1 MECNTKLITAVCIA
15 LGSTSVAMAAPEECA
30 TKATQLKVQV
40 EAAKLAD
47 SDRAKLESSLSEAQ
61 SADVTRCQQIVDRI
75 SRDLSAGS
83 KTGIV
88 NPDTGSE
95 YSSRPE
101 TGSSSTPATQ
111 GDPTSSTT
119 PAAITPDY
127 EKGQLPA
134 TQPLPKRQDA
144 ATKSADDTSATTQ
157 DEDEATAQPSMSG
170 DATSS
175 DTSATDTSSS
185 DSEVVARAGG
195 ARMSSATDEEKPD
208 AAAPSVLASM
218 TTSEIVNKPVKATN
232 GKKVGDIQAVVIDR
246 TPKGHGYAVVG
257 VGGIFGLGEKKV
269 VVDLEKLELTA
280 DGSIEAQVTDEAE
293 LKGYTLYSEAH
304 YQMYQGDLSRLM

>member
-1 MECNTKLITAVCIA
+1 MNCNTKLITAVCIA
-15 LGSTSVAMAAPEECA
+15 LGGTSVAMAAPEECA

-40 EAAKLAD
+40 EAASLAD

-95 YSSRPE
+95 YSSHAG

-111 GDPTSSTT
+111 GDQTSSTT
-119 PAAITPDY
+119 PEAITPDY
-127 EKGQLPA
+127 ERGQLPA
-134 TQPLPKRQDA
+134 TQTLPRRQANSPDE
-144 ATKSADDTSATTQ
+144 TSATTQ
-157 DEDEATAQPSMSG
+157 DQEPTAQPSMSG
-170 DATSS
+170 DETSS
-175 DTSATDTSSS
+175 NDTSATDAPSS
-185 DSEVVARAGG
+185 DAEVVALAGG

-208 AAAPSVLASM
+208 AATSSALASM
-218 TTSEIVNKPVKATN
+218 TSSQIVNKPVKAAN
-232 GKKVGDIQAVVIDR
+232 GKKVGDIDAVVIDR
-246 TPKGHGYAVVG
+246 TPKGHGYVVVG

-269 VVDLEKLELTA
+269 VVDLDKLELTA
-280 DGSIEAQVTDEAE
+280 DGSIAAPVTDERE

-304 YQMYQGDLSRLM
+304 YQKYQGDLSRLM